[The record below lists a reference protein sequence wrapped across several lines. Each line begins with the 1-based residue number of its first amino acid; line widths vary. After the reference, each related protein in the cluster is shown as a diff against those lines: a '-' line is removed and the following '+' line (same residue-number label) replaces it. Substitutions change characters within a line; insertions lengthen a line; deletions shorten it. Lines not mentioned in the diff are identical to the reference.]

1 MEISRDGRRV
11 PELIDTSALGAARQ
25 NIHTSC
31 QRERE
36 TSGSKGKGRR
46 REKERERERQR
57 PRVGSS
63 RVVRTVCVNWF
74 SYW

>member
-46 REKERERERQR
+46 REKERERQR